1 MLSILIAE
9 DDINIASDLKLRLE
23 AEGFLTEVIY
33 DGMLAEKMLTRKTYD
48 CVVLD
53 INLPGKNG
61 LEVCKAMRAQQN
73 NSPVIILTAFD
84 EVEDKVLGFE
94 SGADDYLT
102 KPFYFKEL
110 LARVKSLIKRRAHQN
125 SPIESITVDDLV
137 IDITLKKVSR
147 AGNLIKLTP
156 REFEI
161 LATLA
166 EAKGNLVS
174 KRDLIKK
181 IWNTQV
187 EVNTN
192 TIEVFINSIRNKV
205 DKHFSVKLIRTRP
218 GFGYYLS
225 ANAHEA

>member
-1 MLSILIAE
+1 
-9 DDINIASDLKLRLE
+9 
-23 AEGFLTEVIY
+23 
-33 DGMLAEKMLTRKTYD
+33 
-48 CVVLD
+48 
-53 INLPGKNG
+53 
-61 LEVCKAMRAQQN
+61 
-73 NSPVIILTAFD
+73 
-84 EVEDKVLGFE
+84 
-94 SGADDYLT
+94 
-102 KPFYFKEL
+102 
-110 LARVKSLIKRRAHQN
+110 
-125 SPIESITVDDLV
+125 VDDLV

-147 AGNLIKLTP
+147 AGTLIKLTP

-174 KRDLIKK
+174 KKDLIKK

-205 DKHFSVKLIRTRP
+205 DKHFSVKLIHTRP